1 MTETEGWVGR
11 TGSSTSISYG
21 DIDPDR
27 DFYSPN
33 DGRLFNSD
41 DEPDDENYEDYTGN
55 AGGG

>member
-11 TGSSTSISYG
+11 TGTSVSYG

-27 DFYSPN
+27 DFYSPD

-55 AGGG
+55 AGGC